1 MYKRKLG
8 VMGGALL
15 VVLSMVVIGCK
26 GLGSGD
32 EDVESIKKYDK
43 VWTKENSSGTDYLR
57 FFDQFG
63 NSKKV
68 KTATV
73 ELKVGNA
80 KNSKA
85 GLVFSL
91 NENANKTVSFY
102 VLGVGRNYKT
112 GTPEYYLDYYS
123 ALDPNALS
131 QTTTGETLGTA
142 IPEEIIE
149 LTSVTESDVTVDG
162 DAISVIVKIDV
173 TDLKNISVKFGPKS
187 DKMNVEIPVFAHK
200 NLTATD
206 ALGGIGAY
214 GMLRPVSSTGTVVK
228 TTNNYTVL
236 ESDPNRTLLAAE
248 DAE

>member
-1 MYKRKLG
+1 MKLNKLVIGGG
-8 VMGGALL
+8 VL
-15 VVLSMVVIGCK
+15 VVLLSMLVVGCK

-32 EDVESIKKYDK
+32 EDVESVKKYDK
-43 VWTKENSSGTDYLR
+43 VWTKENDSGTQYLR

-63 NSKKV
+63 TNKDV

-91 NENANKTVSFY
+91 NENDNKTVSFY

-123 ALDPNALS
+123 ALDPKALS
-131 QTTTGETLGTA
+131 QTTAGETLGTA
-142 IPEEIIE
+142 KPEEIVK
-149 LTSVTESDVTVDG
+149 LTSVSEKDVTVDG
-162 DAISVIVKIDV
+162 DAVSVIVKIDV
-173 TDLKNISVKFGPKS
+173 TDPKAISVKFGPKA
-187 DKMNVEIPVFAHK
+187 DKMNVEIPTFEHK

-214 GMLRPVSSTGTVVK
+214 GMLRPSSTSGQIVK
-228 TTNNYTVL
+228 TVNNYTVI
-236 ESDPNRTLLAAE
+236 ESDPNRTLLVAE